1 MLALEDLK
9 DFSEHQVLK
18 HLAENYS
25 GDKSGFDYG
34 DICEA
39 DIEKANDL
47 LKNMEVLVAYQSVGS
62 WGCDSSAFFLLKD
75 KTDGKMFEV
84 HGSHCSCFGFEGQ
97 LQLEETTI
105 EALKFRINN
114 AKYLFSTGGYDNND
128 SENKQKVSDLVL
140 SL

>member
-9 DFSEHQVLK
+9 YYSEQQVLE

-25 GDKSGFDYG
+25 GEKSGFDYG
-34 DICEA
+34 EITSS
-39 DIEKANDL
+39 DIEKANEL
-47 LKNMEVLVAYQSVGS
+47 LKNMEVLVAYQSIGD

-75 KTDGKMFEV
+75 KTDGKIFEV
-84 HGSHCSCFGFEGQ
+84 HGSHCSCFGFGGQ

-114 AKYLFSTGGYDNND
+114 VGYIFSTGGYDDND
-128 SENKQKVSDLVL
+128 AENKQKVSDFVL